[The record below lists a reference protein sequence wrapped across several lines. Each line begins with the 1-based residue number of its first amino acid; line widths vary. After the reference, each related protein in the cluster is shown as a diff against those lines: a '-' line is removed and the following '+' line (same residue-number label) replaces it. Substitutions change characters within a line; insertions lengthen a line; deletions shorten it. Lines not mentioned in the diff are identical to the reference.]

1 METRASYVLVGAFV
15 LGLIAAGIFAILL
28 VAGGGTSDNTK
39 NFRIYFTGNV
49 TGLKEGSKVHFRGI
63 PVGEVTEIGFFKNNT
78 ELIEVHIKVKQ
89 NTPVKAKTVAE
100 VETQLLGGSASVL
113 LRGGDKDELRG
124 GDKDEPN
131 LLPKKGEDYAVL
143 QGVPSDIAQ
152 ITSDAKTALA
162 NIARV
167 AGKIEDILDK
177 NNRKE
182 IAKALKSANTLMES
196 ADKTVKR
203 VGELAHTADKFVKD
217 LRPAAQKLP
226 DAIKTFTA
234 TGNEA
239 RKLLKENRRPLRD
252 FTASGLQEFSLF
264 LVDARRFV
272 RSFNRV
278 LIKLENDP
286 SGFLFGNQQKGFR
299 GR

>member
-15 LGLIAAGIFAILL
+15 LGLIVAGIFAILL
-28 VAGGGTSDNTK
+28 VAGGDTSDEKK

-63 PVGEVTEIGFFKNNT
+63 PVGEVTEIGFFEKNT
-78 ELIEVHIKVKQ
+78 ELIEVHINVKQ
-89 NTPVKAKTVAE
+89 DTPVKAKTVAE
-100 VETQLLGGSASVL
+100 VESQLLGGAASVL
-113 LRGGDKDELRG
+113 LRG

-143 QGVPSDIAQ
+143 KGVPSAFAQ
-152 ITSDAKTALA
+152 ISSDAKTALA
-162 NIARV
+162 KIAKV
-167 AGKIEDILDK
+167 ADKIDTILDK
-177 NNRKE
+177 NNRDE
-182 IAKALKSANTLMES
+182 IAKALKSANRLLVS

-203 VGELAHTADKFVKD
+203 VGELAGTADKFVKD
-217 LRPAAQKLP
+217 LQPATKELP
-226 DAIKTFTA
+226 AAIKTFRE
-234 TGNEA
+234 TGDQA
-239 RKLLKENRRPLRD
+239 RRLLKENRRPLRD